1 MARRKLGRSGS
12 SFSREILVL
21 LMNPPEGMPGSAS
34 PGGKS
39 PLVSIHS
46 GGMVSREGEDAKV
59 SSTNQLNEISS
70 TLSLAPVF
78 YGLASSREV
87 CKKCSGMLNVL
98 PYMVP

>member
-21 LMNPPEGMPGSAS
+21 LDES
-34 PGGKS
+34 PRGDAWQGQTGGKS

-46 GGMVSREGEDAKV
+46 GGMVSREGEDAK
-59 SSTNQLNEISS
+59 SAPISS

-78 YGLASSREV
+78 YGLASLEGGLQ
-87 CKKCSGMLNVL
+87 KLL
-98 PYMVP
+98 WDA